1 MMKRVL
7 LSLACLVAVSSL
19 ASAEDAT
26 LVAKG
31 QALAVK
37 NKCSMCHQL
46 AGKGGRIGKPLDGL
60 FDRTDAAA
68 VTKILTDPATGL
80 TAEQKAFNKTPM
92 PKVSWQ
98 KGDIEAMLAY
108 LQSLKATPP
117 AK

>member
-19 ASAEDAT
+19 ASAEDAK

-46 AGKGGRIGKPLDGL
+46 AGKGGKLGKPLDGV
-60 FDRTDAAA
+60 FDRMGAAA
-68 VTKILTDPATGL
+68 ITKILTDPATGL
-80 TAEQKAFNKTPM
+80 TAEMKAYNKAPM
-92 PKVSWQ
+92 PKASWE
-98 KGDIEAMLAY
+98 KGDVEAVLAY
-108 LQSLKATPP
+108 LETLKATP